1 LFTEYSPDLSNSQSW
16 RSINRQSTSIARTP
30 ANNMLKNLWY
40 AVEFSNA
47 IGNSPKLLKILDR
60 ELVLYRTAQGH
71 IHAIDN
77 TCVHR
82 GAALA
87 NGWIENDWIV
97 CPYHGWQYGADG
109 TCRKIP
115 SLSPT
120 ATIPTQA
127 KMSTYPVR
135 EKYGWIWLFLG
146 EGEPGE
152 LPAIPN
158 FPDLKSPKLRSIQG
172 EFNWNANYERVL
184 ENGLDFAHAPFV
196 HAGAFGNPDR
206 PEIQDLKI
214 ENYAGGAS
222 ATVYLAATPPKGL
235 WRLLVRGERAPIQTR
250 TGFFLPN
257 LTFLE
262 VYLPFGQLTIWTAHV
277 PIDLQTTVSK
287 WINFRSFFTGKWADR
302 DAYARTLKIFEQD
315 RPIVESQR
323 PQILP
328 TDRTSEL
335 YVAADALQLQ
345 YRKLCQ

>member
-1 LFTEYSPDLSNSQSW
+1 
-16 RSINRQSTSIARTP
+16 
-30 ANNMLKNLWY
+30 MLKNLWY

-47 IGNSPKLLKILDR
+47 IANSPKLLKILDR
-60 ELVLYRTAQGH
+60 ELVLYRTDRGQ
-71 IHAIDN
+71 IQAIDN

-87 NGWIENDWIV
+87 NGWIENDCIV

-120 ATIPTQA
+120 AIVPTQA

-146 EGEPGE
+146 DGEAGE
-152 LPAIPN
+152 LPAIPD

-172 EFNWNANYERVL
+172 QFNWNANYERVL

-196 HAGAFGNPDR
+196 HTGAFGNPDR

-222 ATVYLAATPPKGL
+222 ATVYLAATPPKGF

-302 DAYARTLKIFEQD
+302 DAYNRTLKIFEQD

-323 PQILP
+323 PQIIP
-328 TDRTSEL
+328 TDLTKEL

-345 YRKLCQ
+345 YRKLRQ